1 MEREERLRDREGRSH
16 HHRRDQG
23 HILLDRRPSTT
34 ACPACWGD
42 GDKGIEKCEVRKQI
56 FCTGQIRAAK
66 AEQKSRDRLHFNL
79 IAEIFTNICAGPN
92 L

>member
-1 MEREERLRDREGRSH
+1 MGTKEL
-16 HHRRDQG
+16 
-23 HILLDRRPSTT
+23 
-34 ACPACWGD
+34 
-42 GDKGIEKCEVRKQI
+42 KKCAVRKQI

-66 AEQKSRDRLHFNL
+66 AEQKSLDRLHFKL